1 MRTKTIGYIHAFN
14 VQGFLND
21 KAIIEVELNEGDDE
35 DLAWDY
41 VLNKTKEIA
50 DRVQEAF
57 APKRFDTPHREEPSI
72 QLEDDRKKTKQSPE
86 EKRWEAIISACCSE
100 KEVEKWRKK
109 VPESLTHLLDK
120 RLTQLKPVKQ

>member
-1 MRTKTIGYIHAFN
+1 MRTTKVGYIHSFN
-14 VQGFLND
+14 VSGFLND
-21 KAIIEVELNEGDDE
+21 KAIIEVELDEGDDE

-41 VLNKTKEIA
+41 VLMKTKEIE
-50 DRVQEAF
+50 DRSSLVPQ
-57 APKRFDTPHREEPSI
+57 RFDTPHREEPSI
-72 QLEDDRKKTKQSPE
+72 QLEDDRKKPKQSPE